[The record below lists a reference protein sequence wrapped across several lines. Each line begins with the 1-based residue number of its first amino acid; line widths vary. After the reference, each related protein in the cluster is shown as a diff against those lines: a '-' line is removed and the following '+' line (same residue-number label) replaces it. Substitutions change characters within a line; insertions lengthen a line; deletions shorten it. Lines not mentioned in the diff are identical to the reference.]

1 MAEKVDKELY
11 FVNNHHRGVTRSN
24 EIAARVHAL
33 GEKKLRTILQDA
45 RIDRSGLDFDHR
57 SPKMPGTLKQ
67 QLAEIVLAS
76 IPDYRLRRILKIG
89 PRPLNENKKGGHT
102 RRRRHRSR
110 GRTSRV

>member
-11 FVNNHHRGVTRSN
+11 FFNHHPGVTRSN

-33 GEKKLRTILQDA
+33 GEKKLRTILQA
-45 RIDRSGLDFDHR
+45 APINKSGLDFDHR
-57 SPKMPGTLKQ
+57 SPNMPGTLKW

-89 PRPLNENKKGGHT
+89 PRLNVYRGGHT

-110 GRTSRV
+110 DRTSRV